1 MIWRWQVELAI
12 IRATIPEW
20 KPFIFSKE
28 IFWPLNFDRT
38 VPLQGIMLPRLSAG
52 RLLLSQRILKIFSEK
67 DFAIQTAIKD
77 DVNQLLE
84 LQSHWQTNWGKKINL
99 EFPSRLRQWRQ
110 IVKDLSSHS
119 EFSNSQYRSQV
130 YIRLL
135 LDILD
140 ENQYPSSEYPL
151 KINLSSLDEIL
162 KNGTLRSPFVWDT
175 ILKDG
180 FPEEQYWYL
189 YRKT

>member
-52 RLLLSQRILKIFSEK
+52 RLLLAQRILNIFSEK
-67 DFAIQTAIKD
+67 DPAIQTAVED

-84 LQSHWQTNWGKKINL
+84 LQNDWQSNWGKKINL
-99 EFPSRLRQWRQ
+99 EIPSRLRQWRQ
-110 IVKDLSSHS
+110 ILNDLSSPAG
-119 EFSNSQYRSQV
+119 FSNSQYRSQV
-130 YIRLL
+130 YVRLL

-140 ENQYPSSEYPL
+140 ENQYPPLEYPV
-151 KINLSSLDEIL
+151 KDNLNSMDRA
-162 KNGTLRSPFVWDT
+162 LRNETFHSPFVWDT

-189 YRKT
+189 YRKI